1 MLYYYKLFW
10 INALNV
16 TGRSRRKEYWYPML
30 MNMLLYTV
38 MSLFLYIVPIPT
50 IIEEIVGW
58 VIYILVII
66 ATFTVTVRRFHDVG
80 MTMLIPIL
88 FF

>member
-38 MSLFLYIVPIPT
+38 MRLFLYIVPIPT

-58 VIYILVII
+58 VIYISHNCYV
-66 ATFTVTVRRFHDVG
+66 HCHS
-80 MTMLIPIL
+80 
-88 FF
+88 

>member
-30 MNMLLYTV
+30 MNTLLYTV